1 MTELTGRAREWVE
14 TVALPDVE
22 IVRISV
28 LTGGYRND
36 NLLLEGVDGGKWVL
50 RGYGSANRAD
60 VETALAAKLRGVVPV
75 AGVVAKDPAGPS
87 LLLDF
92 VEGTP
97 VDRLLPTLSTTE
109 AEAVGV
115 AAGRVLAAIGT
126 IEFDR
131 PGFFAD
137 ASLQPKPN
145 EPMDL
150 ATFVEESYLDPGWDL
165 SPYEVDGLRSLAR
178 AWTPLADAVGKAASL
193 VHADFNPKNL
203 LAERDGESWRITV
216 LDWEFAFSG
225 NPLADL
231 GNVLRFGQ
239 TSFTAGVVAGVGPL
253 PDGWRDTARALDLF
267 ALADFLSRPPKQP
280 LAADIRDVVRK
291 LVQRGPS
298 SNTSTT

>member
-22 IVRISV
+22 IARVSA

-36 NLLLEGVDGGKWVL
+36 NLLLEGVDGGRWVL
-50 RGYGSANRAD
+50 LSYGSANRAD
-60 VETALAAKLRGVVPV
+60 VEAALAARLCGVVPV

-92 VEGTP
+92 VEGTA

-126 IEFDR
+126 FEFGR
-131 PGFFAD
+131 PGFFVD
-137 ASLQPKPN
+137 ASL
-145 EPMDL
+145 EPEPAPTSL
-150 ATFVEESYLDPGWDL
+150 AGFVAECLERHDPDWQL
-165 SPYEVDGLRSLAR
+165 SPYELDGLRSLAD
-178 AWTPLADAVGKAASL
+178 AWTPLVDAASDTARL
-193 VHADFNPKNL
+193 VHADFNAKNL
-203 LAERDGESWRITV
+203 LASRDRDGWRITV

-231 GNVLRFGQ
+231 GNVLRFGE
-239 TSFTAGVVAGVGPL
+239 TPFTAGIVTGVGPL
-253 PDGWRDTARALDLF
+253 PMGWRDTARALDLF
-267 ALADFLSRPPKQP
+267 ALADFLTRPPKQP
-280 LAADIRDVVRK
+280 LAVDILALVRK
-291 LVQRGPS
+291 LAQRGP
-298 SNTSTT
+298 